1 MKNKIDI
8 DFKILLKKMR
18 SELTESQ
25 QLIFEQWTSQ
35 SSRNQR
41 YFENLSRYFVEGSN
55 LNLTPESMEEDWKK
69 LDSAFTVLN
78 PRILL
83 KNLVA
88 RN

>member
-1 MKNKIDI
+1 MKNNIDI

-25 QLIFEQWTSQ
+25 QLIFEQWKSQ

-41 YFENLSRYFVEGSN
+41 YFENLTRYFVEGSN

-69 LDSAFTVLN
+69 LDSALTVLN
-78 PRILL
+78 PRILS
-83 KNLVA
+83 KNLA
-88 RN
+88 TRN